1 MRVHWGRGGEG
12 YRATETLLGQPFIR
26 LADKQAAALSNVK
39 GSLVL
44 LFYQS
49 NKLEMFA
56 ATPPPQSPPSTPFP
70 PPRAD

>member
-1 MRVHWGRGGEG
+1 MRVHREGGG
-12 YRATETLLGQPFIR
+12 DRATETLLGQPFIR

-56 ATPPPQSPPSTPFP
+56 ATPPPPPQSPHSTPFP